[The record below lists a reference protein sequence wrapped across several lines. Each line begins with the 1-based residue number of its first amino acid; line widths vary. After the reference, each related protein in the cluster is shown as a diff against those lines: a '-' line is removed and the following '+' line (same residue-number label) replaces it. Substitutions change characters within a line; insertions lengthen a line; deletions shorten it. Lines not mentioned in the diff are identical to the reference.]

1 MTKEELAL
9 ALLKVHRKYGT
20 GSSTHKNLTRTDSLE
35 LLMEYVDDSFVTC
48 ALEHPDWL
56 IYQDGEL
63 RRFSEDKIGT
73 ARAIYSDGEYGS
85 RDSVMLL
92 QLEGDHEGPPLMVEV
107 IHARME
113 NDGEEGWDAECDLVR
128 YANTTERIDDIVSDT
143 YMDAIR
149 DEMKEVMT
157 AD

>member
-9 ALLKVHRKYGT
+9 ALMDVQRKNSGFQGLIYMN
-20 GSSTHKNLTRTDSLE
+20 SID
-35 LLMEYVDDSFVTC
+35 LLLEYVDDTFVTC
-48 ALEHPDWL
+48 AYQRPDLL
-56 IYQDGEL
+56 IHQDGKL
-63 RRFSEDKIGT
+63 HRFSEDRIGT
-73 ARAIYSDGEYGS
+73 PRAIYNDGEYGS

-113 NDGEEGWDAECDLVR
+113 NDEGWAAECDSVR
-128 YANTTERIDDIVSDT
+128 YAGTTERIDDIVSDT

-157 AD
+157 TD